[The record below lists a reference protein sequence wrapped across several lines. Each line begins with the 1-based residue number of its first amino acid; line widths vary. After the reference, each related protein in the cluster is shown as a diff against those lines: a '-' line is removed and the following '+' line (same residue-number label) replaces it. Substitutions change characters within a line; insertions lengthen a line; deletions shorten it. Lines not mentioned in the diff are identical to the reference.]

1 MKAVLFGFGK
11 RGKVWAK
18 HLTQAGF
25 ELSIYDPAFNM
36 FNKPPTLQECAAADL
51 CVIASSTPNH
61 AENIKLCPNT
71 YSTFIEKPV
80 VSQLKDLELLRY
92 QSPIYGER
100 FKYATQFVKSLNLHP
115 TQVHSVMTDGRD
127 FILDKL
133 IHHIDLVEYLW
144 NISNKPK
151 YVPSYSLE
159 SPVYK
164 GKFVYTQVEENRV
177 SLLIIFCNKDTIILD
192 LVNNTVSI
200 NFDGICFGPQETV
213 PEVLK
218 SKNRVYEDWSN
229 GATRRAIELYHES
242 ISKYSGPQ

>member
-1 MKAVLFGFGK
+1 MIINETTYQQVTSGSNLNKDEFGLPI
-11 RGKVWAK
+11 VVNDLK
-18 HLTQAGF
+18 HLDNSG
-25 ELSIYDPAFNM
+25 
-36 FNKPPTLQECAAADL
+36 
-51 CVIASSTPNH
+51 VIS
-61 AENIKLCPNT
+61 
-71 YSTFIEKPV
+71 
-80 VSQLKDLELLRY
+80 
-92 QSPIYGER
+92 
-100 FKYATQFVKSLNLHP
+100 
-115 TQVHSVMTDGRD
+115 
-127 FILDKL
+127 
-133 IHHIDLVEYLW
+133 

-229 GATRRAIELYHES
+229 CATRRAIELYHES